1 MDIHKNARLSFRSRP
16 QSKESSQICDR
27 AGGHAEGGC
36 SPFRVS
42 AKTAAKW
49 TKAVPPRRSR
59 WFEGSQFATATQST
73 SFARTT

>member
-36 SPFRVS
+36 SRLPCQRQDGCQVDKGGS
-42 AKTAAKW
+42 T
-49 TKAVPPRRSR
+49 PPISMV
-59 WFEGSQFATATQST
+59 
-73 SFARTT
+73 